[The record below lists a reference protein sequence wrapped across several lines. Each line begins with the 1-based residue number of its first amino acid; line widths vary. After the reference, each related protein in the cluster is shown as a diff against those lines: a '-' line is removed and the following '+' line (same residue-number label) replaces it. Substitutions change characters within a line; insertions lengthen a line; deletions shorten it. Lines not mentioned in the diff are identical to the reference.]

1 MTFEFTRRERERV
14 LSWFKGNANQPLI
27 EIEARIKDVSSL
39 GFDTVLRNLRS
50 SKAWSSTAEED
61 TLDLMHAS
69 GVRETRDKK
78 TGGVSFLRKERHDS
92 VLAEC
97 GTSEYQVRFSVASEN
112 EIANDTSEVSLWRYK
127 RRHKFVYKQMFA
139 FDLTVARQGET
150 QERAKQAEPQYEIE
164 VEFCG
169 QTLEVA
175 AQHSYL
181 TDSMLMKVADLVKQL
196 VRASEAPHARQNGA
210 GGGGHADKRQ
220 RMHGPIEPGE
230 RVTLQ
235 DGTDVTLAPA
245 GQNAGPPLG
254 GEMPFEM
261 AAQIDWVF
269 SHVEEGE
276 GGAQLAHIMNLPSGI
291 DGRRYPLYYL
301 CGTAELARVSR
312 RASGPPA
319 AQHGGGGS
327 GGGGSGRGW
336 G

>member
-1 MTFEFTRRERERV
+1 MSFEFGRRERERL
-14 LSWFKGNANQPLI
+14 LSWYKGNANQPLI
-27 EIEARIKDVSSL
+27 EIEARIKDVSAL

-50 SKAWSSTAEED
+50 SKTWSSTAEED
-61 TLDLMHAS
+61 TLDLQHAS

-78 TGGVSFLRKERHDS
+78 TGGTSFLRKERHDAM
-92 VLAEC
+92 LADC

-112 EIANDTSEVSLWRYK
+112 EIAHDTSEVSLWRYK

-164 VEFCG
+164 IEFCG

-181 TDSMLMKVADLVKQL
+181 TDSMLMKVSDLVKQL
-196 VRASEAPHARQNGA
+196 VRASEAPLARPSGA
-210 GGGGHADKRQ
+210 GGGGGGGPEKRQ
-220 RMHGPIEPGE
+220 RTQGPLEPGE

-261 AAQIDWVF
+261 ATQIDWVF
-269 SHVEEGE
+269 SHVEEGDGD
-276 GGAQLAHIMNLPSGI
+276 GGAQRAHLMNLPCGI

-301 CGTAELARVSR
+301 CGSVERTRVSR
-312 RASGPPA
+312 KAAGPPA
-319 AQHGGGGS
+319 GQHGGGG
-327 GGGGSGRGW
+327 GGGRG
-336 G
+336 